1 MATARV
7 LTDEQLM
14 QTPQDGRKYELVDG
28 ELVVSPAGGR
38 HGKVT
43 VRLVVRLGGF
53 VESHDLG
60 HVFDSSTGYVLPG
73 GNRRAPDVSFVA
85 SGRFPGEDVPRGFIE
100 LPPDLAVEVLSP
112 GDDPRKVM
120 DKIGEYLQSGVRL
133 VWVIDPE
140 TRRAV
145 AYRSLTAVHDI
156 PSEGALS
163 GEDVVPGFAC
173 PLASLF
179 E

>member
-1 MATARV
+1 MTTPRV
-7 LTDEQLM
+7 LTDEELM
-14 QTPQDGRKYELVDG
+14 QMPQDGRKYELVDG
-28 ELVVSPAGGR
+28 ALVVSPAGGR

-53 VESHDLG
+53 VEAANLG
-60 HVFDSSTGYVLPG
+60 HIFDSSTGYILPG

-85 SGRFPGEDVPRGFIE
+85 RGRFPGEEVPRGFIE

-112 GDDPRKVM
+112 GDDPRRVM
-120 DKIGEYLQSGVRL
+120 DKVGEYLQSGVRL

-145 AYRSLTAVHDI
+145 SYRSLTAVRDV
-156 PSEGALS
+156 PSEGSLD

-173 PLASLF
+173 PVASLF
-179 E
+179 K

>member
-1 MATARV
+1 MTTPP
-7 LTDEQLM
+7 LTDDDLM
-14 QTPQDGRKYELVDG
+14 RMPRDGRKYELVDG

-53 VESHDLG
+53 VESGKLG
-60 HVFDSSTGYVLPG
+60 HVFDSSTGYILPG
-73 GNRRAPDVSFVA
+73 GNRRAPDASFVA
-85 SGRFPGEDVPRGFIE
+85 RGRFPAEEVPRGFIDI
-100 LPPDLAVEVLSP
+100 PPDLAVEVLSP
-112 GDDPRKVM
+112 GDDARKVM
-120 DKIGEYLQSGVRL
+120 DKVGEYLKAGVRL

-140 TRRAV
+140 SRRAV
-145 AYRSLTAVHDI
+145 SYRSLTAVRDV
-156 PSEGALS
+156 PTQGSLD
-163 GEDVVPGFAC
+163 GEDVVQGFAC

>member
-1 MATARV
+1 MG
-7 LTDEQLM
+7 M
-14 QTPQDGRKYELVDG
+14 PQDGQKYELVEG

-53 VESHDLG
+53 VEAGKLG
-60 HVFDSSTGYVLPG
+60 HVFDSSTGYILPG
-73 GNRRAPDVSFVA
+73 GNRRAPDASFVA
-85 SGRFPGEDVPRGFIE
+85 RGRFPGEEVPRGFIE
-100 LPPDLAVEVLSP
+100 LAPDLAVEVLSP

-120 DKIGEYLQSGVRL
+120 DKVGEYLKSGVRL

-145 AYRSLTAVHDI
+145 CYRSLTAVHDV
-156 PSEGALS
+156 PTEGALA